1 MSIRDAFADALCQ
14 QVSMASSALFTHLEV
29 RAACEDIVSRIERAH
44 YEDRIYCLERS
55 IRVSLAALDNAR
67 TETLKLE
74 AEKEHLSEQ
83 RKQEKMQVAAMLS
96 GMVREVSA
104 AQLAVSRAQRAEKTL
119 TSRNELCRAMK
130 RQ

>member
-1 MSIRDAFADALCQ
+1 MRRHCLP
-14 QVSMASSALFTHLEV
+14 H
-29 RAACEDIVSRIERAH
+29 RACNID
-44 YEDRIYCLERS
+44 EDRIYCLERS

-104 AQLAVSRAQRAEKTL
+104 AQL
-119 TSRNELCRAMK
+119 
-130 RQ
+130 